1 MAKLPIKANDAQVKF
16 KQQRLLILVDVIFN
30 GQQVV
35 AHSLKGELVQDRWD
49 GVKSPIQ
56 NDQLWASLIRT
67 LQREMHNN

>member
-35 AHSLKGELVQDRWD
+35 AHSLKGELVQDR
-49 GVKSPIQ
+49 
-56 NDQLWASLIRT
+56 
-67 LQREMHNN
+67 

>member
-1 MAKLPIKANDAQVKF
+1 MAKLTIKANDAQVKF

-35 AHSLKGELVQDRWD
+35 AHSLKGEFVQDRWD

-67 LQREMHNN
+67 LQRETHNN